1 MTSSN
6 RKDEWTEGCCILVLG
21 VYFVFQLLQN
31 ESRAFR
37 DSLQSLSSHLIVLQ
51 RVVLSYGEAVHF
63 FTFS

>member
-51 RVVLSYGEAVHF
+51 RVIW
-63 FTFS
+63 